1 VQGEVD
7 ATLDLDQH
15 PETANWTIRASHYWN
30 CISSQFCPRVD
41 RAKTSGGVMGR
52 QNGTMGT
59 ITIVGGGLAGLT
71 AAIACAE
78 GGAPV
83 RLLEAH
89 EALGGRARS
98 SDGPYKAN
106 LGPHVIYK
114 DGDFWDWLQE
124 RDLLPPFARSPLSG
138 IRFRWQG
145 TARRIPPL
153 AAAPSVLRLRG
164 REAPI
169 DVDFRSWVAAHSD
182 ERTAEMLSAAAGVYT
197 FHHDPG
203 ELSAAFVWRHTV
215 RVLLSPPPTARY
227 LIGGWGALVSS
238 LEAGA
243 RQLGVS
249 IETGHRVESPPEA
262 PAIVATELEH
272 ARRLLGD
279 DSLEWPSGHTVCL
292 DLGLRH
298 RRGDPFVVSDLDEAG
313 WVERFSAPD
322 SSLAPA
328 GEELVQAQMP
338 VRPGEDTEGT
348 ALRLERLLDVSL
360 PEWRE
365 RETWRR
371 RQEMAART
379 GPLDHPGTS
388 WRDRPAIDRGDGM
401 FLAGDMVAAP
411 GLLSEVSWAS
421 GVEAARLAL
430 EAASGARAQLK
441 AA

>member
-1 VQGEVD
+1 MAKRNG
-7 ATLDLDQH
+7 
-15 PETANWTIRASHYWN
+15 RASE
-30 CISSQFCPRVD
+30 
-41 RAKTSGGVMGR
+41 
-52 QNGTMGT
+52 
-59 ITIVGGGLAGLT
+59 ITVIGGGLAGLT

-98 SDGPYKAN
+98 SAGAYKAN

-114 DGDFWDWLQE
+114 DGAFWRWLEE
-124 RDLLPPFARSPLSG
+124 RDLLPAYAGPPLAG

-145 TARRIPPL
+145 TARRFPPL
-153 AAAPSVLRLRG
+153 TALPSVLRLRG
-164 REAPI
+164 REAPV
-169 DVDFRSWVAAHSD
+169 DADFRGWVAAHSD
-182 ERTAEMLSAAAGVYT
+182 AQTAAMLSAAAGVYT

-227 LIGGWGALVSS
+227 LIGGWGALVAA
-238 LEAGA
+238 LEGRA
-243 RQLGVS
+243 RQLGVE
-249 IETGHRVESPPEA
+249 IETGHRLESLPGG
-262 PAIVATELEH
+262 PAIVATELPQ

-279 DSLEWPSGHTVCL
+279 DSLTWPSGSTVCL
-292 DLGLRH
+292 DLGLRR

-322 SSLAPA
+322 PSLAPD

-338 VRPGEDTEGT
+338 LRPEEGAESA
-348 ALRLERLLDVSL
+348 ALRLERLLDASL
-360 PEWRE
+360 PDWRE

-371 RQEMAART
+371 RQTMTARS
-379 GPLDHPGTS
+379 GPLDHPGRS
-388 WRDRPAIDRGDGM
+388 WRDRPAIERGDGV

-421 GVEAARLAL
+421 GTEAAAKAL
-430 EAASGARAQLK
+430 AASAPLRSPVPAG
-441 AA
+441 